1 MKFKKYISS
10 CQLCMALMLTIVSNQ
25 SRADATLNLTSEQ
38 WQKEIQQRFDA
49 INENGEPVECV
60 VFTRI
65 DNFPYHFDYSVL
77 VSEPLLMA
85 VDAELVDETI
95 KERSHSEK
103 DYRYTYHLTE
113 KGKRYYKTWPK
124 LRHSGFCFGKVTVE
138 KISKTDKD
146 GNYVT
151 VEYQYKVEDFPA
163 NIEPILSK
171 QNSYINNPSKT
182 AIATFSLD
190 KNNQLYSVSGIGL
203 ITHIYEG
210 WHQ

>member
-1 MKFKKYISS
+1 MKLKKYLSF
-10 CQLCMALMLTIVSNQ
+10 CPLCMALMLAIVSNE

-60 VFTRI
+60 VFEYI
-65 DNFPYHFDYSVL
+65 SHFPYHFDYSSL
-77 VSEPLLMA
+77 ISEPLLMA
-85 VDAELVDETI
+85 VDAELVDESITAI
-95 KERSHSEK
+95 SNSSR
-103 DYRYTYHLTE
+103 DYQYTYNLTE

-124 LRHSGFCFGKVTVE
+124 LENSGFCFGKVTVE
-138 KISKTDKD
+138 KINKTDKA

-151 VEYQYKVEDFPA
+151 VEYQYKVADFPA

-171 QNSYINNPSKT
+171 QDSYINNPSKT
-182 AIATFSLD
+182 ATATFSLD

-203 ITHIYEG
+203 ITHIYGG
-210 WHQ
+210 WDQ